1 MQETLSSIST
11 FAVLGVGLLF
21 GLKHATEVDHIV
33 AVSTIVSQH
42 KSIRRSALVGALW
55 GAGHTTAL
63 LITGAI
69 VLSMQIAIP
78 ESVSNWLEF
87 AVALMI
93 IGLGSSALWTA
104 FRNRRDVH
112 VHQHTH
118 DGVSHVHVHF
128 HDRATQHDRAAA
140 IHSHAI
146 SRIGLKP
153 MIVGTVHGLAG
164 SGALTLLVMT
174 QIRSSWMGFLY
185 LAVFGLGSI
194 AGMLLMSGLIGLPF
208 LLTSRKLT
216 RFHRRV
222 QVTAAVLSICFGLW
236 YGYQTGASHLF

>member
-1 MQETLSSIST
+1 MQETFGSIST
-11 FAVLGVGLLF
+11 FAVLGLGLLF

-55 GAGHTTAL
+55 GAGHTAAL

-69 VLSMQIAIP
+69 VLWMRIAIP

-87 AVALMI
+87 GVALMI
-93 IGLGSSALWTA
+93 IGLGASALWTVL
-104 FRNRRDVH
+104 RNRRDVH

-128 HDRATQHDRAAA
+128 HDRTTQHDRATA

-174 QIRSSWMGFLY
+174 QIRSSWIGFFY

-194 AGMLLMSGLIGLPF
+194 AGMLLMTGLIGLPF
-208 LLTSRKLT
+208 ILTSRNLT

-222 QVTAAVLSICFGLW
+222 QVTAAVFSICFGLW
-236 YGYQTGASHLF
+236 YGYQTSASHLF

>member
-1 MQETLSSIST
+1 MHETFSSIST

-33 AVSTIVSQH
+33 AVSTIVSRH

-55 GAGHTTAL
+55 GAGHTAAL

-69 VLSMQIAIP
+69 VLSMRVAVP
-78 ESVSNWLEF
+78 ETVSNWLEF

-93 IGLGSSALWTA
+93 IVLGSSALWGA
-104 FRNRRDVH
+104 LRNRRDVH
-112 VHQHTH
+112 VHQHIH
-118 DGVSHVHVHF
+118 DGISHMHVHF
-128 HDRATQHDRAAA
+128 HDHTTEHDRSAP
-140 IHSHAI
+140 IHSHSI

-153 MIVGTVHGLAG
+153 MIVGIVHGLAG

-185 LAVFGLGSI
+185 LVVFGLGSI
-194 AGMLLMSGLIGLPF
+194 VGMLLMSGLIGLPF
-208 LLTSRKLT
+208 LLTSRNLT

-222 QVTAAVLSICFGLW
+222 QVAAAVLSICFGFW
-236 YGYQTGASHLF
+236 YGFKTGASHLF